1 MNANEHECDQRLIT
15 DLLAAG
21 RHPPGDLPS
30 APNSL
35 FLFAIFTVFALFAD

>member
-1 MNANEHECDQRLIT
+1 LIRDEREYDQRLT
-15 DLLAAG
+15 PDLLAAG
-21 RHPPGDLPS
+21 RHPPDDPPS